1 MGSPRQSAP
10 AFSLRRRIPWPV
22 VSVSM
27 TKSESL
33 RYLLSGSEGPHRRFQ
48 LRSFA
53 SRGLNPWTSLSPVSP
68 PRGEEAIARAQGPRL
83 HYRSA
88 PPAPGAGAAYERH
101 RRLIATSL
109 LLHFRPLRKLARGEK
124 GMERC
129 LAHRPRRVQHGEGYP
144 DIGIL
149 DHSKTREGRRR
160 LRPAGARDPVPGARR
175 WIFPTA
181 RQLPPLVN
189 LPPLGVQLVTMAAA
203 AVSDACATRVE
214 C

>member
-1 MGSPRQSAP
+1 MP
-10 AFSLRRRIPWPV
+10 LRLTTLTWTCWGN
-22 VSVSM
+22 SM
-27 TKSESL
+27 TRFL
-33 RYLLSGSEGPHRRFQ
+33 RTSACQ
-48 LRSFA
+48 LRGSDFA
-53 SRGLNPWTSLSPVSP
+53 Q
-68 PRGEEAIARAQGPRL
+68 AQGPRL
-83 HYRSA
+83 HYPSA
-88 PPAPGAGAAYERH
+88 RPAPGAGAAHERH

-175 WIFPTA
+175 WIFSSGA
-181 RQLPPLVN
+181 SI
-189 LPPLGVQLVTMAAA
+189 AALSQFA
-203 AVSDACATRVE
+203 ATRRAA
-214 C
+214 CNNGRRPGA